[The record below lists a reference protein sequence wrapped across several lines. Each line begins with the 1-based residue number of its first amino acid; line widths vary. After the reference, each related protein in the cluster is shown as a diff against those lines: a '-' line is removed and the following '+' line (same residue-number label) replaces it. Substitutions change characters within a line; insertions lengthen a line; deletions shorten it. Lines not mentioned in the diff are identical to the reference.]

1 MTATV
6 TPPAARLAH
15 PPRTASRTRARRA
28 RGARPD
34 GMCCSA
40 ASPCCG
46 SSRCCGRST
55 PRCGPT
61 RTPAK
66 HGYLSWP
73 HSLSFENFTDAW
85 NQSGMPHFFW
95 NSVLI
100 TVPAVLG
107 TLLFSAAVAF
117 FVSRFDFRWNVVLL
131 MLFTAGNLLPA
142 QVLITPLYRLYL
154 LIPLPG
160 WMSDSFLLY
169 NSVWGIIVIHIAYQC
184 GFCTFVLSNYMRTIP
199 KEITEAALVDGAPVW
214 RQFFQIVLPLCRP
227 AFAALATLESI
238 WIYNDFFW
246 SLALIETGDKRPIT
260 SALANLQ
267 GAVLHQSQPHRG
279 RRTDDRDPDAA
290 GVLRAPAP
298 VHQRAHHRFGQG
310 LSRRPALRSP
320 ARHRNTAPLPIPFA
334 DETRRSPPMRSPS
347 PLRQCP

>member
-1 MTATV
+1 MLGGIALLWLVPLLWAIYTS
-6 TPPAARLAH
+6 L
-15 PPRTASRTRARRA
+15 
-28 RGARPD
+28 RPYSD
-34 GMCCSA
+34 TS
-40 ASPCCG
+40 
-46 SSRCCGRST
+46 
-55 PRCGPT
+55 
-61 RTPAK
+61 K

-73 HSLSFENFTDAW
+73 HSLSLENFSDAW
-85 NQSGMPHFFW
+85 SQSGMPHFFW

-117 FVSRFDFRWNVVLL
+117 FVSRFDFRWNIVLL

-169 NSVWGIIVIHIAYQC
+169 NSVWGIIFIHIAYQC

-267 GAVLHQSQPHRG
+267 GQYFTNPNLI
-279 RRTDDRDPDAA
+279 AA
-290 GVLRAPAP
+290 GALLTAIPTLLVYFAL
-298 VHQRAHHRFGQG
+298 QRQFISG
-310 LSRRPALRSP
+310 LTIGSGKG
-320 ARHRNTAPLPIPFA
+320 
-334 DETRRSPPMRSPS
+334 
-347 PLRQCP
+347 

>member
-6 TPPAARLAH
+6 TPPAAGPRSRRAPLQEAGPSR
-15 PPRTASRTRARRA
+15 PPRQTGRHVLLGGIAFLWLVPLLWAVYTSLRPYSDTSR
-28 RGARPD
+28 
-34 GMCCSA
+34 
-40 ASPCCG
+40 
-46 SSRCCGRST
+46 
-55 PRCGPT
+55 
-61 RTPAK
+61 
-66 HGYLSWP
+66 HGYLSLP
-73 HSLSFENFTDAW
+73 RSLGFENFGNAW
-85 NQSGMPHFFW
+85 RQSGMPHFFW

-214 RQFFQIVLPLCRP
+214 RQFFQIALPLCRP

-267 GAVLHQSQPHRG
+267 GQYFTNPNLI
-279 RRTDDRDPDAA
+279 AA
-290 GVLRAPAP
+290 GALMTAIPTLLVYFAL
-298 VHQRAHHRFGQG
+298 QRQFISG
-310 LSRRPALRSP
+310 LTLGSGK
-320 ARHRNTAPLPIPFA
+320 
-334 DETRRSPPMRSPS
+334 
-347 PLRQCP
+347 

>member
-1 MTATV
+1 MTVTA
-6 TPPAARLAH
+6 TPPAAGA
-15 PPRTASRTRARRA
+15 RTRRA
-28 RGARPD
+28 QLPGDGPSRP
-34 GMCCSA
+34 
-40 ASPCCG
+40 
-46 SSRCCGRST
+46 SRQTGRHLLLGGIALLWLVPLLWAVYTSLRPYSDT
-55 PRCGPT
+55 
-61 RTPAK
+61 AQ

-73 HSLSFENFTDAW
+73 RGISLENFSDAW
-85 NQSGMPHFFW
+85 TQSGMPHFFW

-100 TVPAVLG
+100 TIPAVLG

-117 FVSRFDFRWNVVLL
+117 VVSRFDFRWNVVLL

-169 NSVWGIIVIHIAYQC
+169 NSVWGIIAIHIAYQC

-199 KEITEAALVDGAPVW
+199 KEITEAALVDGAPAW

-267 GAVLHQSQPHRG
+267 GQYFTNPNLI
-279 RRTDDRDPDAA
+279 AA
-290 GVLRAPAP
+290 GALMTAIPTLLVYFAL
-298 VHQRAHHRFGQG
+298 QRQFISG
-310 LSRRPALRSP
+310 LTIGSGKG
-320 ARHRNTAPLPIPFA
+320 
-334 DETRRSPPMRSPS
+334 
-347 PLRQCP
+347 

>member
-1 MTATV
+1 MGG
-6 TPPAARLAH
+6 PSR
-15 PPRTASRTRARRA
+15 PRRQTGRHILLGGIALLWLVPLLWAIYTSL
-28 RGARPD
+28 RPYSD
-34 GMCCSA
+34 TS
-40 ASPCCG
+40 
-46 SSRCCGRST
+46 
-55 PRCGPT
+55 
-61 RTPAK
+61 K

-73 HSLSFENFTDAW
+73 RSLSLQNFTDAW
-85 NQSGMPHFFW
+85 TQSGMPHFFW

-100 TVPAVLG
+100 TIPAVLG

-169 NSVWGIIVIHIAYQC
+169 NSVWGIIAIHIAYQC

-267 GAVLHQSQPHRG
+267 GQYFTNPNLI
-279 RRTDDRDPDAA
+279 AA
-290 GVLRAPAP
+290 GALMTAIPTLLVYFAL
-298 VHQRAHHRFGQG
+298 QRQFISG
-310 LSRRPALRSP
+310 LTIGSGKG
-320 ARHRNTAPLPIPFA
+320 
-334 DETRRSPPMRSPS
+334 
-347 PLRQCP
+347 